1 MRIARLL
8 SACVLVP
15 ILSLAS
21 ATVLAARPTLAVL
34 PFTIDREV
42 VVVTPRA
49 ILEGTVES
57 QTSLLTDELIHQLVA
72 TRKFDVLERQRVDD
86 LIREKQFQES
96 DYASPEEAPKLA
108 RLLGADY
115 FVLGRLDDIG
125 TETVNKTVPYSS
137 QVVTQQEGHLKVY
150 LRIIDARSGRIV
162 AADKVLQEAVLRV
175 PLPDQRFGKP
185 APRETLGGKLL
196 AEAAGTLVSRITDS
210 VFPLR
215 VAQVSGK
222 TLYLNRGA
230 DSSGLKVGD
239 VLAVIRQGD
248 AIVDSDTGETLGH
261 TEAEIAR
268 ATVTEVQARFVKA
281 DITTGD
287 EPVATGM
294 LVRKA
299 TAPAVAPATVD
310 APTGPRW

>member
-8 SACVLVP
+8 PVIIAPVLAFAC
-15 ILSLAS
+15 SLA
-21 ATVLAARPTLAVL
+21 LAARPTLAVL
-34 PFTIDREV
+34 PFTVDREV

-86 LIREKQFQES
+86 LLREKQFQES

-108 RLLGADY
+108 KLLGADY

-125 TETVNKTVPYSS
+125 ADTVSKTVPYSS
-137 QVVTQQEGHLKVY
+137 QVVTQQEGYIKIY

-162 AADKVLQEAVLRV
+162 AADKVSQAAVLKL
-175 PLPDQRFGKP
+175 PLPDRRFGKP
-185 APRETLGGKLL
+185 APRETLGSKLL
-196 AEAAGTLVSRITDS
+196 AEAAGTLVGRITDS

-248 AIVDSDTGETLGH
+248 AIIDSDTGETLGH
-261 TEAEIAR
+261 TETEVAR

-281 DITTGD
+281 DLAGD
-287 EPVATGM
+287 ETVAAGM

-299 TAPAVAPATVD
+299 TAPAVPPAAVD